1 VTAATIEPT
10 RIVLVDDHVVVRDGL
25 REILD
30 AQLDLA
36 VVGEAGD
43 SGAAVD
49 EIRIRQPDIVLLDVQ
64 IPGDEVTTT
73 VRRIRDV
80 APATRVI
87 ILSMFDGPALLRE
100 LLTLGICGYL
110 LKNSTRQEL
119 VTAIRNARADDA
131 PVLLAVSRESLT
143 QVQGPVHSALS
154 DREREVLQL
163 VGQAMSNAQIAGR
176 LCLSEATVKRHMRNI
191 FAKLGAVSRID
202 AVNKAIAA
210 SLIALPRLCVDSTFH
225 SG

>member
-1 VTAATIEPT
+1 MTATMIEPT

-30 AQLDLA
+30 AQRDLV

-43 SGAAVD
+43 SCAAIN
-49 EIRIRQPDIVLLDVQ
+49 EIRVRQPDIVLLDVQ
-64 IPGDEVTTT
+64 IPGDRVTTT

-80 APATRVI
+80 APASRVI

-119 VTAIRNARADDA
+119 VAAIRGARADDA
-131 PVLLAVSRESLT
+131 PVMLAVSRESLT
-143 QVQGPVHSALS
+143 QVQGPVHSTLS

-176 LCLSEATVKRHMRNI
+176 LCLSEATVKRHLRNI

-202 AVNKAIAA
+202 AVNRAIAA
-210 SLIALPRLCVDSTFH
+210 SLIVLPRLCVDPTFH
-225 SG
+225 GG

>member
-1 VTAATIEPT
+1 MTVTMIEPT

-30 AQLDLA
+30 AQRDLV

-43 SGAAVD
+43 SGAAIN
-49 EIRIRQPDIVLLDVQ
+49 EIRVRQPDIVLLDVQ
-64 IPGDEVTTT
+64 IPGDGVTTT

-80 APATRVI
+80 APASRVI
-87 ILSMFDGPALLRE
+87 ILSMFDGPTLLRE

-119 VTAIRNARADDA
+119 VAAIRGARADDA
-131 PVLLAVSRESLT
+131 PVMLAVSRESLT
-143 QVQGPVHSALS
+143 QVQGPVHSTLS

-176 LCLSEATVKRHMRNI
+176 LCLSEATVKRHLRNI

-202 AVNKAIAA
+202 AVNRAIAA
-210 SLIALPRLCVDSTFH
+210 SLIVLPRLCVDPTFH
-225 SG
+225 GG

>member
-1 VTAATIEPT
+1 MTVTMIEPT

-30 AQLDLA
+30 AQRDLV

-43 SGAAVD
+43 SGAAIN

-64 IPGDEVTTT
+64 IPGDGVTTT

-80 APATRVI
+80 APSSRVI
-87 ILSMFDGPALLRE
+87 ILSMFDGPTLLRE

-119 VTAIRNARADDA
+119 VAAIRSARADDA
-131 PVLLAVSRESLT
+131 PVMLAVSRESLT
-143 QVQGPVHSALS
+143 QVQGPVHSTLS

-176 LCLSEATVKRHMRNI
+176 LCLSEATVKRHLRNI

-202 AVNKAIAA
+202 AVNRAIAA
-210 SLIALPRLCVDSTFH
+210 SLIVLPRLCDPTFH
-225 SG
+225 G

>member
-1 VTAATIEPT
+1 MTAPTIEPT
-10 RIVLVDDHVVVRDGL
+10 RIVLVDDHVMVRDGL

-43 SGAAVD
+43 SGGAVD

-119 VTAIRNARADDA
+119 VAAIRNARADDA

-176 LCLSEATVKRHMRNI
+176 LCLSEATVKRHLRNI

-210 SLIALPRLCVDSTFH
+210 SLIALPRLCVDTTFH

>member
-1 VTAATIEPT
+1 MTAATIEPT

>member
-1 VTAATIEPT
+1 VTAVALEPT

-30 AQLDLA
+30 AQRDLA

-43 SGAAVD
+43 SGGAVD
-49 EIRIRQPDIVLLDVQ
+49 AVRDRQPDIVLLDVQ

-73 VRRIRDV
+73 VRRMRAV
-80 APATRVI
+80 APSSRVI
-87 ILSMFDGPALLRE
+87 ILSMYDGPALLRE
-100 LLTLGICGYL
+100 LLALGICGYL

-119 VTAIRNARADDA
+119 VAAIRNARADDA

-143 QVQGPVHSALS
+143 QVQGPVAGALS
-154 DREREVLQL
+154 GREREVLQL

-191 FAKLGAVSRID
+191 FTKLGAVSRID
-202 AVNKAIAA
+202 AVNKAMAA
-210 SLIALPRLCVDSTFH
+210 SLISPRVPVH

>member
-1 VTAATIEPT
+1 VTAPTIEPT
-10 RIVLVDDHVVVRDGL
+10 RIVLVDDHVMVRDGL

-43 SGAAVD
+43 SGGAVD

-119 VTAIRNARADDA
+119 VAAIRNARADDA

-176 LCLSEATVKRHMRNI
+176 LCLSEATVKRHLRNI

-210 SLIALPRLCVDSTFH
+210 SLIALPRLCVDTTFH

>member
-1 VTAATIEPT
+1 MIEPT

-30 AQLDLA
+30 AQRDLV

-43 SGAAVD
+43 SCAAIN
-49 EIRIRQPDIVLLDVQ
+49 EIRVRQPDIVLLDVQ
-64 IPGDEVTTT
+64 IPGDRVTTT

-80 APATRVI
+80 APASRVI

-119 VTAIRNARADDA
+119 VAAIRGARADDA
-131 PVLLAVSRESLT
+131 PVMLAVSRESLT
-143 QVQGPVHSALS
+143 QVQGPVHSTLS

-176 LCLSEATVKRHMRNI
+176 LCLSEATVKRHLRNI

-202 AVNKAIAA
+202 AVNRAIAA
-210 SLIALPRLCVDSTFH
+210 SLIVLPRLCVDPTFH
-225 SG
+225 GG